1 MNETDAIFY
10 GSDGPMP
17 RLGGVRA
24 IDGDSVLVNWVEGP
38 RAGRTEAVNLLP
50 LIDNFKVYEPL
61 RRNDR
66 LFSTVHLI
74 ADGNAIAWGNDESID
89 MAATSIERMAEEA
102 MSAEDFA
109 AFLERN
115 RLTHQ
120 GAASALGRSRR
131 QIEYYLS
138 KGVIPRIIA
147 LACYG
152 YEARK
157 KQEKKAGRP
166 AKRAGFRHRGKG
178 LRARQRWHD
187 AARLCPPYFPSG
199 AVAFSSHARV
209 ASSSRGE
216 SSARTFAW

>member
-1 MNETDAIFY
+1 MSEIDAIFY

-24 IDGDSVLVNWVEGP
+24 IDGNSVLVNWVEGP

-89 MAATSIERMAEEA
+89 MAATSIERMAEET
-102 MSAEDFA
+102 MSADDFA

-157 KQEKKAGRP
+157 KQEKKQGVLQSRP
-166 AKRAGFRHRGKG
+166 VSDTEEKA
-178 LRARQRWHD
+178 D
-187 AARLCPPYFPSG
+187 
-199 AVAFSSHARV
+199 
-209 ASSSRGE
+209 
-216 SSARTFAW
+216 